1 MDDFLQT
8 YDDGMSVGYG
18 LIIGQHSFEEVAL
31 FLDQVVLPFDPT
43 NEYIDVE
50 DINHMIS
57 YFEDKEEYEK
67 CAVLKN
73 FKSTINLDDY

>member
-8 YDDGMSVGYG
+8 YDNGMIFGYV
-18 LIIGQHSFEEVAL
+18 LLIGQHSFEEVAL

-73 FKSTINLDDY
+73 FKSTIDLDDY